1 MVDERPASP
10 EPAGFDSAR
19 FAMSYERVRE
29 RLDRGAPDP
38 SAVRI
43 VAVTKGFG
51 RDAVDAALAA
61 GLVDIGENYA
71 TELLGKASA
80 LKGAR
85 PTGPPPPPR
94 AVLAPVAGQLSPV
107 WHFLG
112 AVQRNKVA
120 RLAPVVDC
128 WQAVSRLEEA
138 RSIALR
144 SPAARMLVQV
154 NVSGGTGRG
163 GCAHRAVPLLVS
175 QLRDAGIEPSGLM
188 TVAPLGPPERA
199 RVGFALVSKLADS
212 LHLPIRSFGMTD
224 DLDVALSE
232 GSTMV
237 RLGRA
242 LFGDRPQKTSSRGV
256 HPLPG

>member
-1 MVDERPASP
+1 MSSGPA
-10 EPAGFDSAR
+10 EFDSAR
-19 FAMSYERVRE
+19 FATRYEQVRE
-29 RLDRGAPDP
+29 RLDRAAPDP

-51 RDAVDAALAA
+51 REAVDAALAA

-71 TELLGKASA
+71 TELLGKVSA

-85 PTGPPPPPR
+85 PTVPPPPLR
-94 AVLAPVAGQLSPV
+94 GVLAPAAGRLRPT

-112 AVQRNKVA
+112 AVQRNKIA
-120 RLAPVVDC
+120 RLAPVVDW

-144 SPAARMLVQV
+144 CPAARMLVQV

-163 GCAHRAVPLLVS
+163 GCDHRAVPLLVS
-175 QLRDAGIEPSGLM
+175 QLRDAGIEPGGLM

-199 RVGFALVSKLADS
+199 RVGFVLVSKLADS
-212 LHLPIRSFGMTD
+212 LNLPIRSFGMTD

-242 LFGDRPQKTSSRGV
+242 LFGDRPHKTSSGGV
-256 HPLPG
+256 HQPPG